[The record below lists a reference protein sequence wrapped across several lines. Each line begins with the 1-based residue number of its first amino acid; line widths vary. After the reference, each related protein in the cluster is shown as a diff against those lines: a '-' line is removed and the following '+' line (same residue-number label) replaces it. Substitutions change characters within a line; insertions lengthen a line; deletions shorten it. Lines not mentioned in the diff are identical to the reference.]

1 MADLS
6 TLRGL
11 LQVIENLQFTRR
23 AASPVETGEG
33 QETLDDDD
41 GLVGVFDSLPDST
54 LQAMR
59 LKLCR
64 AGLAE
69 LDALIERASRP

>member
-1 MADLS
+1 M
-6 TLRGL
+6 
-11 LQVIENLQFTRR
+11 
-23 AASPVETGEG
+23 ETWEG

-69 LDALIERASRP
+69 LDALIERASRA